1 MFLFSLVCMKMYFLL
16 LMYCDFVQFDGGIF
30 VGMVICDWV
39 ERVLVCIKIF
49 VIMENVKC
57 DIRFVILIFIIV

>member
-1 MFLFSLVCMKMYFLL
+1 
-16 LMYCDFVQFDGGIF
+16 
-30 VGMVICDWV
+30 MVICDWV